1 MASALARR
9 VPLTSQVYAC
19 FAGCA
24 RGRVCPRRAPGA
36 PKPADVDCVIL
47 TSTVRLPPTVV
58 SALGLGVVVVFAAG
72 LAAIPQQPSFH
83 SGVDVVNLGVAVI
96 DKAGAAIP
104 GLTQDDFVVYE
115 DGKKQD
121 LRYFAADGAR
131 TETGPDGERPPL
143 HIGLVFDTSG
153 SMAADME
160 LARSAAIKF
169 LNRLP
174 RAEDMTIVDFDT
186 EVRIATY
193 NQNDFTR
200 LVSRLRSR
208 RPDGMT
214 ALWDAVG
221 VYLGGSQDQS
231 GQKVLIVFTDGGDT
245 RSSLTYVDLLSA
257 VKASDVSVYAIG
269 FLEHQPSSVRT
280 QQRLQLAQL
289 ADITGGQALFPASM
303 KEVESMYDRIVAEI
317 DSRYL
322 LGYISTDRRTNG
334 AWRSVDVRLTR
345 PDLRQAKIRT
355 RKGYFA
361 PYAAP
366 PKPQP

>member
-1 MASALARR
+1 M
-9 VPLTSQVYAC
+9 
-19 FAGCA
+19 
-24 RGRVCPRRAPGA
+24 
-36 PKPADVDCVIL
+36 
-47 TSTVRLPPTVV
+47 RLPPLIAPAV
-58 SALGLGVVVVFAAG
+58 GLLAVVFTAG
-72 LAAIPQQPSFH
+72 LAAIPQQPAFRT
-83 SGVDVVNLGVAVI
+83 GIEVVNLGVAVI
-96 DKAGAAIP
+96 DKAGAAVA
-104 GLTQDDFVVYE
+104 GLTQADFVVYE
-115 DGKKQD
+115 EGRKQE

-131 TETGPDGERPPL
+131 MPTGPDGERPPL

-193 NQNDFTR
+193 DQNDFTR
-200 LVSRLRSR
+200 LVARLRGR
-208 RPDGMT
+208 KPDGWT

-245 RSSLTYVDLLSA
+245 RSTLTYVDLLNA
-257 VKASDVSVYAIG
+257 LKASDVSVYAIG

-289 ADITGGQALFPASM
+289 ADLTGGQAFFPVSM

-322 LGYISTDRRTNG
+322 LGYVSSDRRTDG
-334 AWRSVDVRLTR
+334 SWRSVEVRLTR
-345 PDLRQAKIRT
+345 PDLRQVKIRT

-361 PYAAP
+361 PYVAP

>member
-1 MASALARR
+1 MSLPGRR
-9 VPLTSQVYAC
+9 LRYSHRIVRSL
-19 FAGCA
+19 FFCA
-24 RGRVCPRRAPGA
+24 
-36 PKPADVDCVIL
+36 
-47 TSTVRLPPTVV
+47 
-58 SALGLGVVVVFAAG
+58 SALGLSAVVFTAG
-72 LAAIPQQPSFH
+72 LAAIPQEPAFRS
-83 SGVDVVNLGVAVI
+83 SVEVVNLGVAVI
-96 DKAGAAIP
+96 DKGGAAVA
-104 GLTQDDFVVYE
+104 GLTRDDFVVYE
-115 DGKKQD
+115 EGRKQE
-121 LRYFAADGAR
+121 LRYFAADGAKG
-131 TETGPDGERPPL
+131 EIGPNGERPPL

-153 SMAADME
+153 SMASDME
-160 LARSAAIKF
+160 LARSAAIRF

-193 NQNDFTR
+193 TQDDFTR
-200 LVSRLRSR
+200 LVARLRGR
-208 RPDGMT
+208 KPDGWT

-221 VYLGGSQDQS
+221 IYLGGSQDQA

-245 RSSLTYVDLLSA
+245 RSSLSYVDLLNA
-257 VKASDVSVYAIG
+257 IRASDVSVYAIG

-289 ADITGGQALFPASM
+289 ADITGGQAFFPASM

-322 LGYISTDRRTNG
+322 LGYVSTDKRTDG
-334 AWRSVDVRLTR
+334 AWRSVEVRLTR
-345 PDLRQAKIRT
+345 PDLRQARIRT

-361 PYAAP
+361 PYLAA

>member
-1 MASALARR
+1 MRLPALTLSAFALAT
-9 VPLTSQVYAC
+9 VG
-19 FAGCA
+19 FA
-24 RGRVCPRRAPGA
+24 
-36 PKPADVDCVIL
+36 
-47 TSTVRLPPTVV
+47 T
-58 SALGLGVVVVFAAG
+58 G
-72 LAAIPQQPSFH
+72 LAAIPPQSVFR
-83 SGVDVVNLGVAVI
+83 SGVEVVNLGVAVM
-96 DKAGAAIP
+96 DKGGTAVS
-104 GLTQDDFVVYE
+104 GLTQNDFVVYE
-115 DGKKQD
+115 EGKKQE
-121 LRYFAADGAR
+121 LRYFAVDGAKDGG
-131 TETGPDGERPPL
+131 TGEVGPGGERPPL

-153 SMAADME
+153 SMAADMD

-193 NQNDFTR
+193 TQNDFTR
-200 LVSRLRSR
+200 LVARLRGR
-208 RPDGMT
+208 KPDGWT

-221 VYLGGSQDQS
+221 VYLGGSQDQA

-245 RSSLTYVDLLSA
+245 RSTLTYVDLLNA
-257 VKASDVSVYAIG
+257 LKASDVSVYAIG
-269 FLEHQPSSVRT
+269 FLEHQPASART

-289 ADITGGQALFPASM
+289 ADLTGGQAFFPASM
-303 KEVESMYDRIVAEI
+303 KEVETMYDRIVAEI

-322 LGYISTDRRTNG
+322 LGYVSSDRRTNG
-334 AWRSVDVRLTR
+334 AWRSVEVRLTR

-361 PYAAP
+361 PYIAP

>member
-1 MASALARR
+1 MRR
-9 VPLTSQVYAC
+9 TPLI
-19 FAGCA
+19 G
-24 RGRVCPRRAPGA
+24 PG
-36 PKPADVDCVIL
+36 VGVI
-47 TSTVRLPPTVV
+47 
-58 SALGLGVVVVFAAG
+58 AVVFTAG
-72 LAAIPQQPSFH
+72 LAAIPPQPAFR
-83 SGVDVVNLGVAVI
+83 GGIDVVNLGVAVM
-96 DKAGAAIP
+96 DKAGSAVA
-104 GLTQDDFVVYE
+104 GLTKDDFVVYE
-115 DGKKQD
+115 EGKKQE

-131 TETGPDGERPPL
+131 TEVGPDGERPPL

-153 SMAADME
+153 SMSADME

-193 NQNDFTR
+193 TQNDFTR
-200 LVSRLRSR
+200 LVARLRGR
-208 RPDGMT
+208 KPDGWT

-221 VYLGGSQDQS
+221 VYLGGSQDQA
-231 GQKVLIVFTDGGDT
+231 GQKVLIIFTDGGDT
-245 RSSLTYVDLLSA
+245 RSSLSYVDLLNA
-257 VKASDVSVYAIG
+257 VRASDVSVYAIG
-269 FLEHQPSSVRT
+269 FLEHQPASVRT

-289 ADITGGQALFPASM
+289 ADLTGGQALFPVSM

-322 LGYISTDRRTNG
+322 LGYISTDKRTNG

-355 RKGYFA
+355 RKGYYA
-361 PYAAP
+361 PYVP
-366 PKPQP
+366 PSTPKPQP

>member
-1 MASALARR
+1 
-9 VPLTSQVYAC
+9 
-19 FAGCA
+19 
-24 RGRVCPRRAPGA
+24 
-36 PKPADVDCVIL
+36 
-47 TSTVRLPPTVV
+47 VRLLSFVV
-58 SALGLGVVVVFAAG
+58 PALGLTAVVFTAG
-72 LAAIPQQPSFH
+72 LAAIPQQPSFR
-83 SGVDVVNLGVAVI
+83 SGIEVVNLGVAVI
-96 DKAGAAIP
+96 DKGGLAVP
-104 GLTQDDFVVYE
+104 GLTQEDFVVFE
-115 DGKKQD
+115 EGKKQE
-121 LRYFAADGAR
+121 LRYFAADGAKGAGGS
-131 TETGPDGERPPL
+131 TSADGADGDRPPL

-193 NQNDFTR
+193 TQNDFTR
-200 LVSRLRSR
+200 LVARLRGR
-208 RPDGMT
+208 KPDGWT

-221 VYLGGSQDQS
+221 IYLGGSQDQA

-245 RSSLTYVDLLSA
+245 RSTLTYVDLLNA
-257 VKASDVSVYAIG
+257 LKASDVTVYAIG

-289 ADITGGQALFPASM
+289 ADLTGGQAFFPASM
-303 KEVESMYDRIVAEI
+303 KEVESMYDRVVAEI

-322 LGYISTDRRTNG
+322 LGYVSSDRRTNG
-334 AWRSVDVRLTR
+334 AWRSVEVRLTR

-361 PYAAP
+361 PYVAP

>member
-1 MASALARR
+1 MF
-9 VPLTSQVYAC
+9 T
-19 FAGCA
+19 
-24 RGRVCPRRAPGA
+24 
-36 PKPADVDCVIL
+36 
-47 TSTVRLPPTVV
+47 
-58 SALGLGVVVVFAAG
+58 AG
-72 LAAIPQQPSFH
+72 LAAIPQQPAFR
-83 SGVDVVNLGVAVI
+83 SGVEVVNLGVAVI
-96 DKAGAAIP
+96 DKAGAAVT
-104 GLTQDDFVVYE
+104 GLTQDDFAVYE
-115 DGKKQD
+115 GGKKQD
-121 LRYFAADGAR
+121 VRYFAADGAKAAV
-131 TETGPDGERPPL
+131 GPDGERPPL

-153 SMAADME
+153 SMASDME

-193 NQNDFTR
+193 AQTDFTR
-200 LVSRLRSR
+200 LVARLRGR
-208 RPDGMT
+208 KPDGWT

-221 VYLGGSQDQS
+221 IYLGGSQDQA

-245 RSSLTYVDLLSA
+245 RSTLTYVDLLNA
-257 VKASDVSVYAIG
+257 IKASDVSVYAIG
-269 FLEHQPSSVRT
+269 FLEHQPASVRT

-289 ADITGGQALFPASM
+289 ADLTGGQALFPVSM

-322 LGYISTDRRTNG
+322 LGYVSSDRRTDG

-345 PDLRQAKIRT
+345 PDLRQVKIRT

-361 PYAAP
+361 PYLAP

>member
-1 MASALARR
+1 M
-9 VPLTSQVYAC
+9 
-19 FAGCA
+19 
-24 RGRVCPRRAPGA
+24 
-36 PKPADVDCVIL
+36 
-47 TSTVRLPPTVV
+47 RLPPLVAP
-58 SALGLGVVVVFAAG
+58 ALGLTAVVFTAG
-72 LAAIPQQPSFH
+72 LAAIPPRQPSFR
-83 SGVDVVNLGVAVI
+83 SGIEVVNLGVAVL
-96 DKAGAAIP
+96 DKGGVAVAG
-104 GLTQDDFVVYE
+104 LKQEDFVVFE
-115 DGKKQD
+115 EGKKQD
-121 LRYFAADGAR
+121 LRYFAADGAKM
-131 TETGPDGERPPL
+131 EVGLDGERPPL

-153 SMAADME
+153 LMAADME

-193 NQNDFTR
+193 TQNDFTR
-200 LVSRLRSR
+200 LVARLRGR
-208 RPDGMT
+208 KPDGWT

-221 VYLGGSQDQS
+221 VYLGGSQDQA

-245 RSSLTYVDLLSA
+245 RSTLTYVDLLNA
-257 VKASDVSVYAIG
+257 IKASDVAVYAIG

-289 ADITGGQALFPASM
+289 ADLTGGQAFFPVSM

-322 LGYISTDRRTNG
+322 LGYVSSDWRTNG
-334 AWRSVDVRLTR
+334 AWRSVEVRLTR
-345 PDLRQAKIRT
+345 PDLRQARIRT

-361 PYAAP
+361 PYVAP

>member
-1 MASALARR
+1 
-9 VPLTSQVYAC
+9 
-19 FAGCA
+19 
-24 RGRVCPRRAPGA
+24 
-36 PKPADVDCVIL
+36 
-47 TSTVRLPPTVV
+47 VRLPLLVAP
-58 SALGLGVVVVFAAG
+58 ALGLTAVVFTAG
-72 LAAIPQQPSFH
+72 LAAIPQQPAFRI
-83 SGVDVVNLGVAVI
+83 GVDVVNLGVAVI
-96 DKAGAAIP
+96 DKGGVAVS
-104 GLTQDDFVVYE
+104 GLTQDDFAVYE
-115 DGKKQD
+115 EGRKQE
-121 LRYFAADGAR
+121 LRFFAADGAK
-131 TETGPDGERPPL
+131 GAAADGSKSGDGADGDRPPL
-143 HIGLVFDTSG
+143 HIGMVFDTSG

-193 NQNDFTR
+193 TQNDFTR
-200 LVSRLRSR
+200 LVARLRGR
-208 RPDGMT
+208 KPDGWT

-221 VYLGGSQDQS
+221 VYLGGSQDQA
-231 GQKVLIVFTDGGDT
+231 GQKVLIIFTDGGDT
-245 RSSLTYVDLLSA
+245 RSTLTYVDLLNA
-257 VKASDVSVYAIG
+257 LKASDVTVYAIG

-289 ADITGGQALFPASM
+289 ADLTGGQALFPASM

-322 LGYISTDRRTNG
+322 LGYVSSDRRTNG
-334 AWRSVDVRLTR
+334 AWRSVEVRLTR

-361 PYAAP
+361 PYVAP

>member
-1 MASALARR
+1 M
-9 VPLTSQVYAC
+9 
-19 FAGCA
+19 
-24 RGRVCPRRAPGA
+24 
-36 PKPADVDCVIL
+36 
-47 TSTVRLPPTVV
+47 RLPPFVV
-58 SALGLGVVVVFAAG
+58 PALGLTAVVFTVG
-72 LAAIPQQPSFH
+72 LAAIPQQPAFR
-83 SGVDVVNLGVAVI
+83 SGIDVVNLGVAVL
-96 DKAGAAIP
+96 DKAGVAVG

-115 DGKKQD
+115 EGKKQE
-121 LRYFAADGAR
+121 LRYFAADGA
-131 TETGPDGERPPL
+131 EAEALPL

-153 SMAADME
+153 SMTADME
-160 LARSAAIKF
+160 LARSAAIRF

-174 RAEDMTIVDFDT
+174 RAEDMTVVDFDT

-193 NQNDFTR
+193 TQNDFTR
-200 LVSRLRSR
+200 LVARLRGR
-208 RPDGMT
+208 KPDGWT

-221 VYLGGSQDQS
+221 IYLGGSQDQA

-245 RSSLTYVDLLSA
+245 RSTLTYVDLLSA

-289 ADITGGQALFPASM
+289 ADVTGGQALFPGSM

-322 LGYISTDRRTNG
+322 LGYVSNDRRTNG
-334 AWRSVDVRLTR
+334 AWRSVEVRLTR

-361 PYAAP
+361 PYVAP

>member
-19 FAGCA
+19 FGGRA
-24 RGRVCPRRAPGA
+24 RGRVCVRGA
-36 PKPADVDCVIL
+36 RGELNPAAGDCVIL

-58 SALGLGVVVVFAAG
+58 PALGLFAVVFAAG
-72 LAAIPQQPSFH
+72 LAAIPQQPSFR

-96 DKAGAAIP
+96 DKSGAAVA

-115 DGKKQD
+115 DGKKQE
-121 LRYFAADGAR
+121 LRYFPADGAR
-131 TETGPDGERPPL
+131 IETGPDGERPPL

-193 NQNDFTR
+193 TQNDFTR

-221 VYLGGSQDQS
+221 VYLGGS
-231 GQKVLIVFTDGGDT
+231 
-245 RSSLTYVDLLSA
+245 
-257 VKASDVSVYAIG
+257 
-269 FLEHQPSSVRT
+269 E
-280 QQRLQLAQL
+280 
-289 ADITGGQALFPASM
+289 
-303 KEVESMYDRIVAEI
+303 E
-317 DSRYL
+317 
-322 LGYISTDRRTNG
+322 
-334 AWRSVDVRLTR
+334 
-345 PDLRQAKIRT
+345 
-355 RKGYFA
+355 
-361 PYAAP
+361 
-366 PKPQP
+366 

>member
-1 MASALARR
+1 M
-9 VPLTSQVYAC
+9 
-19 FAGCA
+19 
-24 RGRVCPRRAPGA
+24 
-36 PKPADVDCVIL
+36 
-47 TSTVRLPPTVV
+47 RLPDVPFSAFALTVV
-58 SALGLGVVVVFAAG
+58 FTAG
-72 LAAIPQQPSFH
+72 LAAIPGQQVFR
-83 SGVDVVNLGVAVI
+83 SGVEVVNLGVAVM
-96 DKAGAAIP
+96 DKAGGAIP
-104 GLTQDDFVVYE
+104 GLTLDDFVVFE
-115 DGKKQD
+115 QGKKQE

-131 TETGPDGERPPL
+131 EGAEGTGERPPL
-143 HIGLVFDTSG
+143 HVGLVFDTSG

-193 NQNDFTR
+193 QQSDFTR
-200 LVSRLRSR
+200 LVARLRNR
-208 RPDGMT
+208 KPDGWT
-214 ALWDAVG
+214 ALWDAVSI
-221 VYLGGSQDQS
+221 YLGGAQDQA

-245 RSSLTYVDLLSA
+245 RSTLSYVDLMNA

-280 QQRLQLAQL
+280 TQRLQLAQL
-289 ADITGGQALFPASM
+289 ADQTGGQAFFPASM

-322 LGYISTDRRTNG
+322 LGYVSSDRRTDG
-334 AWRSVDVRLTR
+334 AWRSVEVRLTR
-345 PDLRQAKIRT
+345 PDLRQARIRT
-355 RKGYFA
+355 RKGYLA
-361 PYAAP
+361 PYLAP

>member
-1 MASALARR
+1 MRPPSFVAPALC
-9 VPLTSQVYAC
+9 LT
-19 FAGCA
+19 
-24 RGRVCPRRAPGA
+24 
-36 PKPADVDCVIL
+36 
-47 TSTVRLPPTVV
+47 
-58 SALGLGVVVVFAAG
+58 VVVFTAG
-72 LAAIPQQPSFH
+72 LAAIPLQPAFR

-96 DKAGAAIP
+96 DKAGAAVS
-104 GLTQDDFVVYE
+104 GLTKDDFVVYE
-115 DGKKQD
+115 QGKKQE

-131 TETGPDGERPPL
+131 LDVGPDGERPPL
-143 HIGLVFDTSG
+143 HLGLVFDTSG

-160 LARSAAIKF
+160 LARSAAIRF

-193 NQNDFTR
+193 AQTDFTR
-200 LVSRLRSR
+200 LVARLRGR
-208 RPDGMT
+208 KPDGWT

-221 VYLGGSQDQS
+221 VYLGGSQDQA

-245 RSSLTYVDLLSA
+245 RSSLTYVDLLNA
-257 VKASDVSVYAIG
+257 LKASDVSVYAIG
-269 FLEHQPSSVRT
+269 FLEHQPASVRT

-289 ADITGGQALFPASM
+289 ADLTGGQAYFPVSM

-322 LGYISTDRRTNG
+322 LGYVSTDHRTDG

-345 PDLRQAKIRT
+345 PDLRQVKIRT

-361 PYAAP
+361 PYVAP

>member
-9 VPLTSQVYAC
+9 VPLTCQVYAC
-19 FAGCA
+19 CRRRARAAESPAGVSR
-24 RGRVCPRRAPGA
+24 RGRRLRYSH
-36 PKPADVDCVIL
+36 
-47 TSTVRLPPTVV
+47 STVRPPPVHV
-58 SALGLGVVVVFAAG
+58 PALVLSALVFTAG
-72 LAAIPQQPSFH
+72 LAAIPQEPAFR
-83 SGVDVVNLGVAVI
+83 SGIDVVNLGVAVI
-96 DKAGAAIP
+96 DKAGAAVS

-115 DGKKQD
+115 EGRKQE

-131 TETGPDGERPPL
+131 TAEGSGGDRPPL

-153 SMAADME
+153 SMASDME
-160 LARSAAIKF
+160 LARSAAIRF

-193 NQNDFTR
+193 TQNDFTR
-200 LVSRLRSR
+200 LVARLRGR
-208 RPDGMT
+208 KPDGFT

-245 RSSLTYVDLLSA
+245 KSTLTYVDLLSA

-269 FLEHQPSSVRT
+269 FLEHQPASVRT

-289 ADITGGQALFPASM
+289 ADLTGGQALFPVSM

-322 LGYISTDRRTNG
+322 LGYVSTDRRTNG
-334 AWRSVDVRLTR
+334 AWRSVEVRLTR

-361 PYAAP
+361 PYIAP

>member
-1 MASALARR
+1 M
-9 VPLTSQVYAC
+9 
-19 FAGCA
+19 
-24 RGRVCPRRAPGA
+24 
-36 PKPADVDCVIL
+36 
-47 TSTVRLPPTVV
+47 RLPLLAAP
-58 SALGLGVVVVFAAG
+58 ALGLTAVVFTAG
-72 LAAIPQQPSFH
+72 LAAIPQQPAFR
-83 SGVDVVNLGVAVI
+83 SGIDVVNLGVAVI
-96 DKAGAAIP
+96 DKGGAAVS
-104 GLTQDDFVVYE
+104 GLTQDDFAVFE
-115 DGKKQD
+115 EGKKQE
-121 LRYFAADGAR
+121 LRYFAADGAK
-131 TETGPDGERPPL
+131 GDVGADGERPPL

-174 RAEDMTIVDFDT
+174 RAEDMTVVDFDT

-193 NQNDFTR
+193 TQNDFTR
-200 LVSRLRSR
+200 LVARLRGR
-208 RPDGMT
+208 KPDGWT

-221 VYLGGSQDQS
+221 IYLGGSQEQT

-245 RSSLTYVDLLSA
+245 RSALTYVDLLNA
-257 VKASDVSVYAIG
+257 LKASDVSVYAIG
-269 FLEHQPSSVRT
+269 FLENQPSSMRT

-289 ADITGGQALFPASM
+289 ADLTGGQAFFPASM
-303 KEVESMYDRIVAEI
+303 KEVDSMYDRIVAEI

-322 LGYISTDRRTNG
+322 LGYVSSDRRTNG
-334 AWRSVDVRLTR
+334 AWRSVEVRLTR

-361 PYAAP
+361 PYFAAP

>member
-1 MASALARR
+1 
-9 VPLTSQVYAC
+9 
-19 FAGCA
+19 
-24 RGRVCPRRAPGA
+24 
-36 PKPADVDCVIL
+36 
-47 TSTVRLPPTVV
+47 
-58 SALGLGVVVVFAAG
+58 VVFTMG
-72 LAAIPQQPSFH
+72 LAAIPQQPSFR
-83 SGVDVVNLGVAVI
+83 SGVDVVNLGVAVF
-96 DKAGAAIP
+96 DKGGTAVS
-104 GLTQDDFVVYE
+104 GLTQDDFVIYE
-115 DGKKQD
+115 EGKKQD
-121 LRYFAADGAR
+121 LRYFTAEGAHGAAGS
-131 TETGPDGERPPL
+131 DGERPPL

-153 SMAADME
+153 SMASDMD

-174 RAEDMTIVDFDT
+174 RAEDMTVVDFDT
-186 EVRIATY
+186 EVRTATY
-193 NQNDFTR
+193 TQNDFTR
-200 LVSRLRSR
+200 LVARLRGR
-208 RPDGMT
+208 RPDGWT

-221 VYLGGSQDQS
+221 IYLGGAQDQT

-289 ADITGGQALFPASM
+289 ADITGGQALFPVSM

-322 LGYISTDRRTNG
+322 LGYISSDRRTNG
-334 AWRSVDVRLTR
+334 AWRSVEVRLTR

-361 PYAAP
+361 PYVAP
-366 PKPQP
+366 PRPQP

>member
-1 MASALARR
+1 
-9 VPLTSQVYAC
+9 
-19 FAGCA
+19 
-24 RGRVCPRRAPGA
+24 
-36 PKPADVDCVIL
+36 
-47 TSTVRLPPTVV
+47 VRLPPLFAP
-58 SALGLGVVVVFAAG
+58 ALGAVAVVFTAG
-72 LAAIPQQPSFH
+72 LAAIPQQPAFRT
-83 SGVDVVNLGVAVI
+83 GVEVVNLGVAVI
-96 DKAGAAIP
+96 DKAGAAVG
-104 GLTQDDFVVYE
+104 GLTQNDFVVYE
-115 DGKKQD
+115 EGKKQE

-131 TETGPDGERPPL
+131 LAVGPDGERPPL

-153 SMAADME
+153 SMAADMD
-160 LARSAAIKF
+160 LARGAAIKF

-193 NQNDFTR
+193 AQADFTR
-200 LVSRLRSR
+200 LVARLRGR
-208 RPDGMT
+208 KPDGWT

-221 VYLGGSQDQS
+221 IYLGGAQDQA

-245 RSSLTYVDLLSA
+245 RSTLTYVDLLNA
-257 VKASDVSVYAIG
+257 LKASDVSVYAIG

-289 ADITGGQALFPASM
+289 ADLTGGQAFFPVSM

-322 LGYISTDRRTNG
+322 LGYVSTDRRTDG
-334 AWRSVDVRLTR
+334 GWRSVEVRLTR
-345 PDLRQAKIRT
+345 PDLKQVKIRT

-361 PYAAP
+361 PYVAP

>member
-1 MASALARR
+1 
-9 VPLTSQVYAC
+9 
-19 FAGCA
+19 
-24 RGRVCPRRAPGA
+24 
-36 PKPADVDCVIL
+36 
-47 TSTVRLPPTVV
+47 VRLPPLIAPAV
-58 SALGLGVVVVFAAG
+58 GLLAVVFTAG
-72 LAAIPQQPSFH
+72 LAAIPQQPAFRT
-83 SGVDVVNLGVAVI
+83 GIEVVNLGVAVI
-96 DKAGAAIP
+96 DKAGAAVA
-104 GLTQDDFVVYE
+104 GLTQADFVVYE
-115 DGKKQD
+115 EGRKQE

-131 TETGPDGERPPL
+131 MPTGPDGERPPL

-193 NQNDFTR
+193 DQNDFTR
-200 LVSRLRSR
+200 LVARLRGR
-208 RPDGMT
+208 KPDGWT

-245 RSSLTYVDLLSA
+245 RSTLTYVDLLNA
-257 VKASDVSVYAIG
+257 LKASDVSVYAIG

-289 ADITGGQALFPASM
+289 ADLTGGQAFFPVSM

-322 LGYISTDRRTNG
+322 LGYVSSDRRTDG
-334 AWRSVDVRLTR
+334 SWRSVEVRLTR
-345 PDLRQAKIRT
+345 PDLRQVKIRT

-361 PYAAP
+361 PYVAT